1 MASQHLAAVSRI
13 FRKAWRGEER
23 LWIVWWLIGIPQ
35 SAVLALLYLNVLH
48 KTPRSAAYIPALI
61 FYIVVYFAWVRMAWL
76 CAPNVE
82 RGIWT
87 AVSYVMI
94 VLGVLNLAKTL
105 LLS

>member
-1 MASQHLAAVSRI
+1 MVARDLACMASM
-13 FRKAWRGEER
+13 FRRAWRGEEQ
-23 LWIVWWLIGIPQ
+23 LWKVWWLIGIPQ
-35 SAVLALLYLNVLH
+35 SAVLALLYVNVLGQ
-48 KTPRSAAYIPALI
+48 KPQSVAYIPALVL
-61 FYIVVYFAWVRMAWL
+61 YLMVYFEWVRMAWL
-76 CAPNVE
+76 CAPNVK